1 MSELG
6 KFTKV
11 KKFARHQAEP
21 GRPDAARACT
31 HVLHQAKRC
40 AYAQRLAQAYYAV
53 AHQCSG
59 LSSVSK
65 EITYDTFA
73 ERPGGACSPEPIWG
87 RAGDGHAWRFVDV
100 SDFRP
105 VPDNQEVLYFRRYQS
120 LNSSAACHLR
130 RCSPLA
136 LQVFTDASVD
146 QSFITEVLVRSVC
159 AAARSTNPLA
169 RG

>member
-1 MSELG
+1 MTHLQSAQEEL
-6 KFTKV
+6 
-11 KKFARHQAEP
+11 
-21 GRPDAARACT
+21 AARN
-31 HVLHQAKRC
+31 L
-40 AYAQRLAQAYYAV
+40 
-53 AHQCSG
+53 
-59 LSSVSK
+59 
-65 EITYDTFA
+65 F
-73 ERPGGACSPEPIWG
+73 GGALVMGMPG
-87 RAGDGHAWRFVDV
+87 RFVDV